1 MAVTV
6 SDDTAL
12 LDLDV
17 IHRFLSEES
26 TWAIGI
32 PSEVV
37 KKSVDNSICFG
48 AYEDGKQIGFA
59 RVVTDRATFAYLAD
73 VFTVTS
79 HRGRGI
85 SRLLVEAVLTHPDLQ
100 HLRRFNLASTTAR
113 GLYAKYGWTPLAKP
127 EIHMDRYCPDAYLHQ
142 RQAA

>member
-6 SDDTAL
+6 SDDKSL
-12 LDLDV
+12 LDMEA

-32 PSEVV
+32 PFFVV
-37 KKSVDNSICFG
+37 RKAIDNSICFG
-48 AYEDGKQIGFA
+48 AYEDGKQVGFA
-59 RVVTDRATFAYLAD
+59 RVVTDRATYAYLAD

-85 SRLLVEAVLTHPDLQ
+85 SRLLVEAVLAHPDLQ
-100 HLRRFNLASTTAR
+100 HLRRFNLATTTAG
-113 GLYAKYGWTPLAKP
+113 GLYAKYGWTQLAKP
-127 EIHMDRYCPDAYLHQ
+127 EIHMERYQADAYLRH
-142 RQAA
+142 

>member
-6 SDDTAL
+6 SDDKAL
-12 LDLDV
+12 LDMDM

-26 TWAIGI
+26 TWALGI
-32 PSEVV
+32 PLEVV
-37 KKSVDNSICFG
+37 KKSVDHSICFG

-73 VFTVTS
+73 VFTVAS

-85 SRLLVEAVLTHPDLQ
+85 SRRLVEAVLMHPDLQ
-100 HLRRFNLASTTAR
+100 NLRRFNLATTSAG
-113 GLYAKYGWTPLAKP
+113 GLYAKYGWMPLSKP
-127 EIHMDRYCPDAYLHQ
+127 EIHMERYRPAPYQH
-142 RQAA
+142 R

>member
-6 SDDTAL
+6 SDDKAL
-12 LDLDV
+12 LDMDM

-26 TWAIGI
+26 TWALGI
-32 PSEVV
+32 PLEVV
-37 KKSVDNSICFG
+37 KKSVDHSICFG

-73 VFTVTS
+73 VFTVAS

-85 SRLLVEAVLTHPDLQ
+85 SRRLVEAVLMHPDLQ
-100 HLRRFNLASTTAR
+100 NLRRFNLATTSAG
-113 GLYAKYGWTPLAKP
+113 GLYAKYGWMPLSKP
-127 EIHMDRYCPDAYLHQ
+127 EIHMERYRSTPYQH
-142 RQAA
+142 R